1 MSRSASSIVYPFFN
15 VEVDPPYQKF
25 FDMARYGTFPPR
37 FKMQEG
43 YKLIYTC
50 ATRTHIDLRRTS
62 VSEVCRFI
70 NRCLY
75 LVQNKVD
82 AAEDQNVAVTW
93 TNLTALHM
101 DMLREFVRRH
111 GLRGRHIEDEAIR
124 LYVAM
129 QLGYITPR
137 SVILDGCNIA
147 HIEDV
152 EFDVDEKRFDVEISS
167 VDPIEFNS
175 AISFNNRH
183 ATQIA
188 RRKASRCVREVK
200 KKLIRE
206 DVSV

>member
-1 MSRSASSIVYPFFN
+1 MSHSASSIVYPFFN
-15 VEVDPPYQKF
+15 VEVDPLYQKF
-25 FDMARYGTFPPR
+25 FDMARYGNFLPR
-37 FKMQEG
+37 FKMQDG

-50 ATRTHIDLRRTS
+50 ATRTHIDLRRSS
-62 VSEVCRFI
+62 VEEVCSFI

-101 DMLREFVRRH
+101 SMLNDFVRRH
-111 GLRGRHIEDEAIR
+111 GLRGKHIEEEAVR

-129 QLGYITPR
+129 QLGYIAPR
-137 SVILDGCNIA
+137 SVILDGCSIS

-152 EFDVDEKRFDVEISS
+152 EFDKDTKRFDVELEPIDS
-167 VDPIEFNS
+167 VEFNS
-175 AISFNNRH
+175 AITFNNQH
-183 ATQIA
+183 ASQIA
-188 RRKASRCVREVK
+188 RRKASRYVREVE
-200 KKLIRE
+200 KKLRNV